1 MKRFLPKFAG
11 LPPFSHRFSAE
22 VRVRAVLAAAGR
34 RGGRG
39 EGLQRGAQRGGGEPL
54 LKAKQQ
60 QKKDIYF

>member
-11 LPPFSHRFSAE
+11 LPLFSHRFSAK
-22 VRVRAVLAAAGR
+22 VRVRAALAAAGR